1 MGTGNDDELL
11 NEFLAESREHL
22 AGIEADLLSIEEQGA
37 GSDENLVNKVFRA
50 AHSIKGGS
58 AFFGLSKIQELAH
71 KTETALSLIRSKEMT
86 PNPEVVNILLQA
98 FDKLREMV
106 NDPSRSQ
113 EADISEQ
120 AVALT
125 GLSASFLPQD
135 IKKSLSTTSEASFGG
150 GKVKVGIPSI
160 DLVRARE
167 GGRYT
172 YLLRFDLIRDVE
184 RAGKTPLSV
193 IDELISVGE
202 VIDAHLQ
209 LDAVGTLDDDPGR
222 DIPLDIV
229 LASILKPDMV
239 DALAEMACIQADR
252 VFLMD
257 EETPATS
264 APAAPPQQVQAQSV
278 AVLPPPAPQ
287 PAPAAAPVA
296 PVPEKHARPEG
307 AAPHQPPQPSAI
319 APAATSAESTLRVS
333 VDVLETL
340 MNLAGELVL
349 SRNQLRE
356 ALVRRDDRAVSAS
369 SQRIN
374 LVTSDLQEAIMQT
387 RMQPIGNVF
396 SKFPRVVR
404 DLSRSLGK
412 EVRLD
417 IEGREVEL
425 DKTLIEGLSDPL
437 THMVRNAVDHGIEEL
452 LHPARH
458 EPIRKQ
464 KHPGDGQ
471 GHEPLPRPNSFHD
484 PARIRQKTQP
494 LRSTGQD

>member
-264 APAAPPQQVQAQSV
+264 APAASPQQVQAQSV
-278 AVLPPPAPQ
+278 AVFLPPRRSRLPRQ
-287 PAPAAAPVA
+287 P
-296 PVPEKHARPEG
+296 R
-307 AAPHQPPQPSAI
+307 S
-319 APAATSAESTLRVS
+319 R
-333 VDVLETL
+333 
-340 MNLAGELVL
+340 L
-349 SRNQLRE
+349 SRKSMPSRKGLPR
-356 ALVRRDDRAVSAS
+356 
-369 SQRIN
+369 
-374 LVTSDLQEAIMQT
+374 TS
-387 RMQPIGNVF
+387 R
-396 SKFPRVVR
+396 
-404 DLSRSLGK
+404 RSLQ
-412 EVRLD
+412 
-417 IEGREVEL
+417 
-425 DKTLIEGLSDPL
+425 LS
-437 THMVRNAVDHGIEEL
+437 HL
-452 LHPARH
+452 LQRARKA
-458 EPIRKQ
+458 RC
-464 KHPGDGQ
+464 GSAWMFW
-471 GHEPLPRPNSFHD
+471 RP
-484 PARIRQKTQP
+484 
-494 LRSTGQD
+494 